1 MKSEHVLLDQN
12 LDNLL
17 QLSSALSSKNTEYE
31 QYLHHQVNSL
41 TENTHQLIN
50 IIQDCK
56 KTSSNLYGNFKIGL
70 SELFD
75 DSTSDYES
83 WNKKINSAVEGLLEA
98 FTNNLIAQE
107 KHDVELREGVIGELN
122 SEIARLST
130 RNASLESQ
138 LSTQKEQFKIK
149 SEKMQAGV
157 LEMFK
162 KLEHEYDEDMNY
174 IWEKS
179 KENMAISVKSIDK
192 IKNDVDKIRQA
203 ISDGNVDFYRE
214 EVVIGVEGIK
224 NEIDIGL
231 KVKSENYQEN
241 YI

>member
-41 TENTHQLIN
+41 AENTHQLIN

-56 KTSSNLYGNFKIGL
+56 KTSTNLYGNFKIGL

-98 FTNNLIAQE
+98 FTNNLIEE

-130 RNASLESQ
+130 R
-138 LSTQKEQFKIK
+138 STT
-149 SEKMQAGV
+149 SSAR
-157 LEMFK
+157 
-162 KLEHEYDEDMNY
+162 
-174 IWEKS
+174 
-179 KENMAISVKSIDK
+179 A
-192 IKNDVDKIRQA
+192 
-203 ISDGNVDFYRE
+203 
-214 EVVIGVEGIK
+214 
-224 NEIDIGL
+224 
-231 KVKSENYQEN
+231 
-241 YI
+241 